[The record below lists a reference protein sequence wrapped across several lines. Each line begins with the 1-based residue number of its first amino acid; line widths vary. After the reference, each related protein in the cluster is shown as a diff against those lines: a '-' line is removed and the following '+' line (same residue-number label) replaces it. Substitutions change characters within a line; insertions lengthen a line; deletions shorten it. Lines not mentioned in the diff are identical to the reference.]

1 MSVAQA
7 APACGNFFMAAEL
20 NNQTGSDSAGLGIL
34 ESEATGK
41 MSIPGFY
48 IIFCLFF

>member
-7 APACGNFFMAAEL
+7 AQPAVISL
-20 NNQTGSDSAGLGIL
+20 WQLSSITRQVQTVAGLGIL